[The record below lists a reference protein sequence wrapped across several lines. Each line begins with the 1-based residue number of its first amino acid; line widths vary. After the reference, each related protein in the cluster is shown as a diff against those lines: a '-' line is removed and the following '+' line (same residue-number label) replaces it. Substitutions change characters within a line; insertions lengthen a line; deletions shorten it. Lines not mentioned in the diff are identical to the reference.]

1 MDKGEVRS
9 PAMKVLQWRPLG
21 QRINLPSFKMTLG
34 KVAKTLD
41 LKNEDVGFFG
51 GFTMR
56 WERER
61 EEEERTLSRAR
72 LGRRSEGPKASFECT
87 VY

>member
-51 GFTMR
+51 GFTVR

-61 EEEERTLSRAR
+61 EWK
-72 LGRRSEGPKASFECT
+72 RREPCLEHASGEGVKDP
-87 VY
+87 Y